1 MMKALLAL
9 AAMLVTLTRA
19 SYENPYDGPCPISG
33 EVNSTLPGAPKGS
46 GWCSKSCESGFDC
59 PIDLPDG
66 STKVY
71 PQCVNVVSSS
81 KKICAMRCSQQSTCP
96 GVSTCVQTAS
106 SGTSVC
112 AYDEPTKRTCLQ
124 DHSVSCCAQNDPK
137 DQCNALTE
145 FYKASSG
152 GDGWILK
159 GARED
164 AELLLCSSLLFA
176 RALNAA

>member
-33 EVNSTLPGAPKGS
+33 EVNSSLPGAPKGS
-46 GWCSKSCESGFDC
+46 GWCSKDCDLGQICPFD
-59 PIDLPDG
+59 
-66 STKVY
+66 Y
-71 PQCVNVVSSS
+71 PKGAEQVSAQCVKTSDKDGV
-81 KKICAMRCSQQSTCP
+81 CAMLCSKQSTCP

-106 SGTSVC
+106 SGETSVC

-159 GARED
+159 GAQGD
-164 AELLLCSSLLFA
+164 AEFLLCSSLLFA